1 MDSQEY
7 EKLAKDL
14 QDLARIIPLRWGNI
28 QNDRIDRKINMF
40 NIHSFSELENA
51 INHLEEF
58 SKTYYRRR
66 WFLWKCAQ
74 CDEYLF
80 YRNNN
85 VKPNPNPRDQSYD
98 IEFNDDE
105 YLRFDVK
112 GTIIPRDFRT
122 NTTAVLNNPSN
133 IVKFFYEKQSK
144 GVRFNIQNR
153 LFLVHHSF
161 VKQERE
167 MYLRCHW
174 EFKKQVFE
182 EYSNKISQTSKFI
195 TYNNVI
201 ADVIF
206 IIENSSRDM
215 SFHIN
220 SI

>member
-1 MDSQEY
+1 MNSQEY
-7 EKLAKDL
+7 KKLSKDL
-14 QDLARIIPLRWGNI
+14 QNLSRIIPLNWGSI
-28 QNDRIDRKINMF
+28 QSDRIDRNINMF
-40 NIHSFSELENA
+40 NIHSYIGLENA
-51 INHLEEF
+51 INHLNELQKNYF
-58 SKTYYRRR
+58 RRR

-80 YRNNN
+80 YNNNN
-85 VKPNPNPRDQSYD
+85 VKPNPNPKDQSYD
-98 IEFNDDE
+98 IEFYDDN

-112 GTIIPRDFRT
+112 GTIIPRAFRT
-122 NTTAVLNNPSN
+122 DANAVLNNPSN

-144 GVRFNIQNR
+144 GVRNNIQNR

-182 EYSNKISQTSKFI
+182 EYSKKISQKSKFI
-195 TYNNVI
+195 PYNNVI

-206 IIENSSRDM
+206 IIENVNRKM
-215 SFHIN
+215 SYKIN